1 MWNPGIRDFVTNLAT
16 LELTIPVP
24 SKVVPSMKVTI
35 PEGLPVPGGM
45 TEIVTLNV
53 TFCPDTDGLTDD
65 VAFRIVDG

>member
-1 MWNPGIRDFVTNLAT
+1 
-16 LELTIPVP
+16 
-24 SKVVPSMKVTI
+24 MKVTI
-35 PEGLPVPGGM
+35 PEGLPVHGGM